1 MIGRRPEPVPGVE
14 PGRWRV
20 VRARGLG
27 EHWPNWLPR
36 WYVERDGCHGSKWFH
51 TWREAQDYAD
61 RMARTRQVVLP
72 RPQLNKDGKIEF
84 DFTEWAGLDYEPAL
98 GDKAVYELRTG
109 PGPRFGERDVLIPR
123 EHWRPLAAALWA
135 LAEQEESCEK

>member
-1 MIGRRPEPVPGVE
+1 MSRWKVAQHVQYRSWLAYPASYDSEQPESNMDDDLPRQPL
-14 PGRWRV
+14 
-20 VRARGLG
+20 ARGF
-27 EHWPNWLPR
+27 R
-36 WYVERDGCHGSKWFH
+36 KW
-51 TWREAQDYAD
+51 QDALAYAD